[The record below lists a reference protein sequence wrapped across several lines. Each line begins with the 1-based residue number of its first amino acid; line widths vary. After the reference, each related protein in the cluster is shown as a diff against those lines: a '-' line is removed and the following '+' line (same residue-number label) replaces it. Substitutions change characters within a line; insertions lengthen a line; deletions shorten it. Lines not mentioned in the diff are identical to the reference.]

1 VKSIAIITLNWNRA
15 ADTIAFLDSAF
26 QQTLKDIHLIVV
38 DNGSTDQSV
47 EQISAR
53 FPQAEILVNPE
64 NLGFAKGMNTGISHA
79 LEQGMEYIFIANN
92 DTILAHDM
100 LERLVKLAQTGQ
112 ASVIA
117 PIIFYASDPKRIWS
131 AGAGRN
137 HLTLE
142 VSNDQR
148 GESIASLKTDPYEV
162 EFITACGMLVHHSCF
177 ETVGLFDE
185 RFFMYY
191 EDSDFSLRVR
201 RAGYHILVDPQAHM
215 WHKVATSSGGS
226 DSPSER
232 YWMARSSLIYFRK
245 HARLYQWLIIGPFRL
260 GSALKT
266 TSRLLFGGNISAVRA
281 YWRGLRDGLLC

>member
-1 VKSIAIITLNWNRA
+1 MESIAIITLNWNRA

-47 EQISAR
+47 DQISAR
-53 FPQAEILVNPE
+53 FPQAEILVNPN
-64 NLGFAKGMNTGISHA
+64 NLGFARGMNAGIRHA
-79 LEQGMEYIFIANN
+79 LEQGVEYIFIANN
-92 DTILAHDM
+92 DTLLAPTM
-100 LERLVKLAQTGQ
+100 LERLVKQAQIGQ
-112 ASVIA
+112 ASVVA
-117 PIIFYASDPKRIWS
+117 PVIFYASDPERIWS
-131 AGAGRN
+131 AGAGHN
-137 HLTLE
+137 NLTLE
-142 VSNDQR
+142 VSSDQR
-148 GESIASLKTDPYEV
+148 GETISSLRNDPYPV
-162 EFITACGMLVHHSCF
+162 EFVTACGMLVHHSCF

-226 DSPSER
+226 DSPTER

-245 HARLYQWLIIGPFRL
+245 HTQPIQWLIIGPYRF

-266 TSRLLFGGNISAVRA
+266 TLRLLFGGNVAAVRA
-281 YWRGLRDGLLC
+281 YWRGLRDGLLS

>member
-1 VKSIAIITLNWNRA
+1 MKSIAIITLNWNRP

-47 EQISAR
+47 EQIRAH
-53 FPQAEILVNPE
+53 FPQVEILVNPE
-64 NLGFAKGMNTGISHA
+64 NLGFAKGMNTGIRYA

-92 DTILAHDM
+92 DTLLAPDM
-100 LERLVKLAQTGQ
+100 LERLVKQAQTGQ
-112 ASVIA
+112 ARVIA
-117 PIIFYASDPKRIWS
+117 PVIFYASDPKCIWS

-148 GESIASLKTDPYEV
+148 GETIANLKNNPYEV
-162 EFITACGMLVHHSCF
+162 ELITACGMLVHHSCF

-201 RAGYHILVDPQAHM
+201 KAGLHILVDPQAQM

-245 HARLYQWLIIGPFRL
+245 HARPFQWLIIGPFRL

-266 TSRLLFGGNISAVRA
+266 TSRLLLSGNVAAVRA
-281 YWRGLRDGLLC
+281 YWRGLRDGLLN

>member
-1 VKSIAIITLNWNRA
+1 MKSIAIITLNWNRA

-26 QQTLKDIHLIVV
+26 QETLKDIHLIVV

-53 FPQAEILVNPE
+53 FPQVEILVNPE
-64 NLGFAKGMNTGISHA
+64 NLGFAKGMNRGIRHA
-79 LEQGMEYIFIANN
+79 LERGMEYIFIANN
-92 DTILAHDM
+92 DTVLAPDM
-100 LERLVKLAQTGQ
+100 LEVLVKQAQMGR

-117 PIIFYASDPKRIWS
+117 PVIFYASDPKRIWS

-148 GESIASLKTDPYEV
+148 GETIANLKNNPYEV

-201 RAGYHILVDPQAHM
+201 KAGLHILVDPQAQM

-245 HARLYQWLIIGPFRL
+245 HARPFQWLIIGPFRL

-266 TSRLLFGGNISAVRA
+266 TSRLLLSGNVAAVRA
-281 YWRGLRDGLLC
+281 YWRGLRDGLLN